1 MIEQKT
7 RTIDIPVNGLE
18 NPPSAKD
25 VSERLHSLDGLTD
38 IEIDAAS
45 EHIRFRLKNP
55 ESSNGTVQKAIE
67 AIKKAGLKVTTSK
80 EEVDIFNMHCAA
92 CVLTLENGLKKLPG
106 IADVRVNF
114 ATQIGQVELVP
125 GLYDRQD
132 LIKDIHEIGY
142 DAGFHSDDGES
153 QRKAVRLKRD
163 VYLAAA
169 CSIIVFILHG
179 GQHLLH
185 LFTIPAAVSATV
197 QFLLTLPVVY
207 AGREFFSD
215 AWLQLKHFRT
225 NMNSLI
231 ALGSGTAFVYSTV
244 TTILIYAG
252 KAGGHSAVYFDT
264 TAMIITFILFG
275 RYLEARATQEA
286 RDAATGMTSL
296 IPQRVVRIGDNG
308 ENEIDIAD
316 LQISDTVMVRPGAS
330 IPADGVV
337 TEGETT
343 IDESLITGES
353 MPVAKKLGDSV
364 TGGTVNTGNGIKVKI
379 LRMGAGSVLGRM
391 IRMVREAQGEKAPIQ
406 RLADRVAGV
415 FVPFV
420 IGAALITLIVWAI
433 FDPGSTM
440 VFIAPVA
447 VLLVACPCAMGL
459 ATPTA
464 ILVGTGRAARMGI
477 LFRSGSIM
485 EKLTK
490 VTTVVFDKT
499 GTLTEGKP
507 LVHRLIPADGT
518 RPETLLQI
526 TASAEQFSE
535 HPFATAIRERA
546 RKDGIKFLKPESHE
560 NKPGQGLT
568 AVIDGRKVIVG
579 SGAFV
584 SGNGLPPEYLETIK
598 QVSKDEGTAVV
609 YVAVDDN
616 YLGAISFT
624 DTLKTG
630 AAEMIRQMHERGVE
644 TIMLTGDNPYSAAS
658 VAAKLGI
665 TRVEADALP
674 ETKLT
679 TVRSLKHTGRVT
691 AMVGDGVNDAAALT
705 AADIGISLG
714 TGTDIAVKAS
724 DITVTGTTLDT
735 VLSAFDISKS
745 TLRVIKQNLFWA
757 FFYNV
762 IMIPVA
768 AGVFYPLFGLVFS
781 PALAAAAMAMSSVFV
796 VSNSLRLR
804 KLQPTHVVSLK
815 E

>member
-1 MIEQKT
+1 MTEQ
-7 RTIDIPVNGLE
+7 RAQTIDIPVIGLGDTL
-18 NPPSAKD
+18 SAKD
-25 VSERLHSLDGLTD
+25 VSERLRALDGLTD
-38 IEIDAAS
+38 IEVDTTS
-45 EHIRFRLKNP
+45 ERIRFRLKNP
-55 ESSNGTVQKAIE
+55 GSSNGIVQKALDV
-67 AIKKAGLKVTTSK
+67 IKKAGLKISTSC
-80 EEVDIFNMHCAA
+80 EDVDIFNMRCAA
-92 CVLTLENGLKKLPG
+92 CVLTIENGLKKLPG
-106 IADVRVNF
+106 ISDARVNF
-114 ATQIGQVELVP
+114 ATQTGRVELIP
-125 GLYDRQD
+125 GVYDRKD
-132 LIKDIHEIGY
+132 LIKDIHDIGY
-142 DAGFHSDDGES
+142 EAGF
-153 QRKAVRLKRD
+153 QKTVRLKRD
-163 VYLAAA
+163 VFVAAV
-169 CSIIVFILHG
+169 CSIAVFVLHA
-179 GQHLLH
+179 GQHLAN
-185 LFTIPAAVSATV
+185 LFVIPAGTSAAI
-197 QFLLTLPVVY
+197 QFVLTLPVIY
-207 AGREFFSD
+207 AGRLFFSD
-215 AWLQLKHFRT
+215 AWLQTKHFRT

-231 ALGSGTAFVYSTV
+231 ALGSGSAFIYSAVATV
-244 TTILIYAG
+244 LIFAG
-252 KAGGHSAVYFDT
+252 KGGIGTAVYFDT
-264 TAMIITFILFG
+264 TAMIITFILIG
-275 RYLEARATQEA
+275 RFLEAKATQEA
-286 RDAATGMTSL
+286 RDAATGMASL
-296 IPQRVVRIGDNG
+296 IPQKVVRVGDNG
-308 ENEIDIAD
+308 EEEIDIAE
-316 LQISDTVMVRPGAS
+316 LQISETVVVRPGAS
-330 IPADGVV
+330 IPADGVIV
-337 TEGETT
+337 DGETT

-353 MPVAKKLGDSV
+353 MPVTKKLGDSV
-364 TGGTVNTGNGIKVKI
+364 TGGTVNTGNGIKMKV
-379 LRMGAGSVLGRM
+379 LRMGTGSVLGRM
-391 IRMVREAQGEKAPIQ
+391 IRMVREAQSEKAPIQ

-433 FDPGSTM
+433 FDPGSRM
-440 VFIAPVA
+440 ILIAPVA

-477 LFRSGSIM
+477 LFRSGGIL

-507 LVHRLIPADGT
+507 LVHRMLPAEGT

-526 TASAEQFSE
+526 VASAEQLSE
-535 HPFATAIRERA
+535 HPFAAAVRARA
-546 RKDGIKFLKPESHE
+546 RKDGIKFLKVDSHE

-568 AVIDGRKVIVG
+568 AVIEGRNVVIG

-584 SGNGLPPEYLETIK
+584 SENGLPPEQAKIIK
-598 QVSKDEGTAVV
+598 QVGKDEGTAVV
-609 YVAVDDN
+609 YVAVDGN

-630 AAEMIRQMHERGVE
+630 AAETIAQLHQRGVE

-679 TVRSLKHTGRVT
+679 TIRSLKQTGRMT

-724 DITVTGTTLDT
+724 DITVTGQTLDT
-735 VLSAFDISKS
+735 VLTAFDISRA
-745 TLRVIKQNLFWA
+745 TLRIIKQNLFWA

-768 AGVFYPLFGLVFS
+768 AGVFYPVFGLIFS
-781 PALAAAAMAMSSVFV
+781 PVLAAAAMAMSSVFV
-796 VSNSLRLR
+796 VSNSLRLK

>member
-1 MIEQKT
+1 MIEQKA
-7 RTIDIPVNGLE
+7 RTIDIPVVGLN

-25 VSERLHSLDGLTD
+25 VSERLRSLDGLTD
-38 IEIDAAS
+38 IEVDAAS
-45 EHIRFRLKNP
+45 DRIRFRLKDP
-55 ESSNGTVQKAIE
+55 GSSNGTVKKALD
-67 AIKKAGLKVTTSK
+67 AIGKAGLKVSTSR
-80 EEVDIFNMHCAA
+80 EEVDIFNMRCAA

-106 IADVRVNF
+106 VADARVNF
-114 ATQIGQVELVP
+114 ATQTGQVELVP
-125 GLYDRQD
+125 GLYDRQN

-142 DAGFHSDDGES
+142 EAGFHADDTES
-153 QRKAVRLKRD
+153 KQKAVRLKRD
-163 VYLAAA
+163 VVLAAA
-169 CSIIVFILHG
+169 CTIAVFILHA
-179 GQHLLH
+179 GQHLFH
-185 LFTIPAAVSATV
+185 LFTIPAAVSATI
-197 QFLLTLPVVY
+197 QFLLILPVVY
-207 AGREFFSD
+207 AGRMFFAD

-231 ALGSGTAFVYSTV
+231 ALGSGSAFVYSTV
-244 TTILIYAG
+244 ATILIFAG
-252 KAGGHSAVYFDT
+252 KGGVHSAVYFDT

-275 RYLEARATQEA
+275 RFLEEKATQEA
-286 RDAATGMTSL
+286 RDAAIGMRSL
-296 IPQRVVRIGDNG
+296 IPQKVLRAGKNG
-308 ENEIDIAD
+308 EEEIDIAE
-316 LQISDTVMVRPGAS
+316 LQISDTVVVRPGAS

-337 TEGETT
+337 VEGETT

-353 MPVAKKLGDSV
+353 MPVAKKLGDPV
-364 TGGTVNTGNGIKVKI
+364 TGGTVNTGNGIKMKV

-391 IRMVREAQGEKAPIQ
+391 IRMVRGAQGEKAPIQ
-406 RLADRVAGV
+406 RLADRVAGI

-433 FDPGSTM
+433 FDPGSRM
-440 VFIAPVA
+440 ILIAPVA

-477 LFRSGSIM
+477 LFRSGGIL

-535 HPFATAIRERA
+535 HPFAAAVRARA
-546 RKDGIKFLKPESHE
+546 RKDGIKFLKPDSHE

-568 AVIDGRKVIVG
+568 AVIDGRKVIIG

-584 SGNGLPPEYLETIK
+584 SENGLPAEYRETIK
-598 QVSKDEGTAVV
+598 QVGKEEGTAVV

-630 AAEMIRQMHERGVE
+630 AAEMIRQLHERGVE

-665 TRVEADALP
+665 TRVEANALP

-679 TVRSLKHTGRVT
+679 TIRSLRQTGRVT

-745 TLRVIKQNLFWA
+745 TLRIIKQNLFWA

-768 AGVFYPLFGLVFS
+768 AGVFYPIFGLIFS
-781 PALAAAAMAMSSVFV
+781 PVLAAAAMAMSSVFV
-796 VSNSLRLR
+796 VSNSLRLK